1 MRATLAMVALVATTI
16 VAVSFLVP
24 LALLLRTQ
32 VHTQAALAAEQRATA
47 VVPLVALS
55 TDLTELQQA
64 VSRPDTADR
73 LAVQMPDG
81 ELIGAGHAPAELL
94 NRALA
99 GREPVSGAVAGG
111 SEYLQP
117 VVLTADRVA
126 VVEEFVPQAELDR
139 GVTRAW
145 TVMGL
150 LAAALVGGSVVVADR
165 LGARVVRASRRLSEA
180 SCALGAGN
188 LDARVVPAGPV
199 ELYEAGLAFNLMADR
214 VRQLLA
220 TERELIADL
229 SHRLRTPLTALRL
242 TAERIGPVPGSPRLT
257 AAIGQLESELDS
269 IIVTARAPLAARPAG
284 AGAEALRG
292 AGTDGESC
300 QAAELARH
308 RVGFW
313 SVLAEQQGRACT
325 FEATDE
331 PTAVRLPE
339 EELAAVVDSLV
350 GNVFRHTPEG
360 TGFAVSVRRTAQSVV
375 LTVEDGGPGIA
386 DPAGALSRGVSSGGS
401 TGLGLDI
408 ARSAAESTRGQ
419 LRILRSEL
427 GGALVEV
434 SLGLAAAEPRR
445 GLRRRWR
452 HRRRRAAAGTAGAH
466 RTGLLRAF
474 DSAMSHSIKL
484 TNSFRPN
491 PPANDPPSHSRRIT

>member
-1 MRATLAMVALVATTI
+1 MRATLAMVALVATTL

-32 VHTQAALAAEQRATA
+32 VHTQAALAAEQRAAA
-47 VVPLVALS
+47 VVPVVALS

-64 VSRPDTADR
+64 VSRPGTADR
-73 LAVQMPDG
+73 LAVLLPDG
-81 ELIGAGHAPAELL
+81 QLIGTEHTPADLL
-94 NRALA
+94 NRALT
-99 GREPVSGAVAGG
+99 GRQPVSGAVAGG
-111 SEYLQP
+111 TEYLQP
-117 VVLTADRVA
+117 VVLAADRVA

-139 GVTRAW
+139 GLARAW

-165 LGARVVRASRRLSEA
+165 LGSRVVRASRRLSEA
-180 SCALGAGN
+180 SCALGAGQ
-188 LDARVVPAGPV
+188 LDARVEPAGPV
-199 ELYEAGLAFNLMADR
+199 ELHEAGVAFNLMADR

-220 TERELIADL
+220 TERELVADL

-242 TAERIGPVPGSPRLT
+242 AAERIGPVPGSPRLT
-257 AAIGQLESELDS
+257 AAIGQLETELDS

-284 AGAEALRG
+284 AGAADG
-292 AGTDGESC
+292 GTEGDSC
-300 QAAELARH
+300 LVAELARH

-313 SVLAEQQGRACT
+313 SVLAEQQGRTCS

-331 PTAVRLPE
+331 PTTVRLPE
-339 EELAAVVDSLV
+339 DALAAVVDSLV

-375 LTVEDGGPGIA
+375 LAVADGGPGIA

-452 HRRRRAAAGTAGAH
+452 HRRRRVG
-466 RTGLLRAF
+466 R
-474 DSAMSHSIKL
+474 
-484 TNSFRPN
+484 
-491 PPANDPPSHSRRIT
+491 